1 MRIRAMAVCCS
12 LLAAWPAL
20 AQTPAPAPEPAAP
33 PAAAPATP
41 PVMESDDPRYTFNRV
56 QDGYLRLD
64 TRTGQVA
71 LCSRRQ
77 VGWACQLLPDDRQAL
92 EGEIARLQAES
103 GALKKELLSRG
114 IALPSGV
121 KPPPPERKDE
131 AAKPVDPELNRVLT
145 MIETVWR
152 RLVEMIAGLQRDM
165 MKKS

>member
-1 MRIRAMAVCCS
+1 MRIRAMAVCMG
-12 LLAAWPAL
+12 LLVAVPAL
-20 AQTPAPAPEPAAP
+20 AQTPAPPEPAVP
-33 PAAAPATP
+33 PAAAPAAP
-41 PVMESDDPRYTFNRV
+41 PVTEGDDPRYTFSRV

-114 IALPSGV
+114 LPLPSGV
-121 KPPPPERKDE
+121 KPPPPERREE
-131 AAKPVDPELNRVLT
+131 AAKPVDPEINRVLG
-145 MIETVWR
+145 MIEAVWR

-165 MKKS
+165 LKKS